1 MIVLPPSVEQLMV
14 HMQVAAELG
23 ARPSTEQLPL
33 REDEAADADE
43 ALGGEEPGP
52 ESDGVSTSALKAIA
66 AKPWSAAASTDHSD
80 DVVDITAASRALHA
94 SQWHPQTQV
103 NGSSFHVTGDSVQ
116 DTRRLQA
123 V

>member
-1 MIVLPPSVEQLMV
+1 MTVWQCSSKQLV
-14 HMQVAAELG
+14 TYMQVAAELG

-43 ALGGEEPGP
+43 ALGGEESGP

-66 AKPWSAAASTDHSD
+66 AKHWSAAASTDHSD
-80 DVVDITAASRALHA
+80 DVVDITAASRTLHA
-94 SQWHPQTQV
+94 SQWHPQTQG
-103 NGSSFHVTGDSVQ
+103 NGGCFHVTGDSVQ